1 MNNESVNPNTAPIM
15 PLSGIYAGAE
25 QKLRRS
31 LKKAVAECPLPAFM
45 ISSIMESIC
54 LELKHNS
61 YLELAA
67 DMQAYV
73 QKCQSYL
80 AHGEKKE
87 E

>member
-1 MNNESVNPNTAPIM
+1 MNNESVKPAIAPTM

-25 QKLRRS
+25 QKLRRL
-31 LKKAVAECPLPAFM
+31 LKKALAECPLPAFM
-45 ISSIMESIC
+45 ICSIMDSIC
-54 LELKHNS
+54 LELKQNS

-80 AHGEKKE
+80 ARDEKKE

>member
-1 MNNESVNPNTAPIM
+1 MNNESVKPAIAPTM
-15 PLSGIYAGAE
+15 PLSGIYAGTE

-31 LKKAVAECPLPAFM
+31 LKKALAECPLPAFM
-45 ISSIMESIC
+45 ICNIMDSIC

-80 AHGEKKE
+80 ARDEKKE